1 MIVAVAPVIAS
12 CIRFAA
18 LVEKVLWKALATNP
32 KMLKKI
38 ENDPHEKDARTP
50 RAALLL
56 LCLNFW
62 LQTKSNS
69 RQNIRYIDQSNAT
82 KSNHIRNRTGL
93 VEYQDYYLH

>member
-38 ENDPHEKDARTP
+38 ENDLLTKEKFGVFFLDKNN
-50 RAALLL
+50 LSEI
-56 LCLNFW
+56 F
-62 LQTKSNS
+62 
-69 RQNIRYIDQSNAT
+69 
-82 KSNHIRNRTGL
+82 
-93 VEYQDYYLH
+93 